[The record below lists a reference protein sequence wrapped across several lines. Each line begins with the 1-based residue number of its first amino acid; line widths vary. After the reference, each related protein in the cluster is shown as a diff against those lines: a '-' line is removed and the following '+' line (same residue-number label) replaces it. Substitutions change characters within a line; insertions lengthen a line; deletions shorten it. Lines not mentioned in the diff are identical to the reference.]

1 MSKMSIL
8 QVRLENDGVE
18 LGWSDGKT
26 SFFHSIWMR
35 DNCCCDICG
44 RPEIGRRQSRLSALD
59 LNVSIS
65 SAIIENDSLQVSWSE
80 GHHSSFASDWLRA
93 NAYDEVSRRERS
105 FVPQGW
111 DQTFRD
117 SPPEFDFIEAS
128 QNDEVFLK
136 ALQSVRDHGICFL
149 KNAPPKDGVL
159 EPFAARI
166 GPIQES
172 NFGRIQNLAI
182 DLSSGAV
189 AQSAIALKPHTD
201 EPYRASPPGI
211 LIFLCI
217 ETDVAGAGTS
227 TFLDGFEI
235 AETLRNED
243 PDGFA
248 VLARNNQPFR
258 RHYANNVDLIAEFPV
273 ISLDSLGNIIGVRV
287 NDRVG
292 APVSIP
298 AEDVVPYYRAMKRF
312 LTLSD
317 DPDRIL
323 HLKLQPGDVA
333 IFDNH
338 RILHGRTE
346 LTVTGPR
353 WLQWMQVERGDFNSS
368 LRIMA
373 DNLGQPRDANP
384 LLRGAY

>member
-1 MSKMSIL
+1 MSQTSIS
-8 QVRLENDGVE
+8 QVKQETSGLRLD
-18 LGWSDGKT
+18 WSDGKA

-35 DNCCCDICG
+35 DNCRCNSCG
-44 RPEIGRRQSRLSALD
+44 RPEIGRRQSRLSELD
-59 LNVSIS
+59 LNVSS
-65 SAIIENDSLQVSWSE
+65 SSVTVGNDCLQVSWSD
-80 GHHSSFASDWLRA
+80 GHQSSFANDWLRD
-93 NAYDEVSRRERS
+93 NAYDETSRRQRS
-105 FVPQGW
+105 FVPRLW
-111 DQTFRD
+111 DQALRD
-117 SPPEFDFIEAS
+117 NPPEFDFTEAS
-128 QNDEVFLK
+128 QNDEVFLD
-136 ALQSVRDHGICFL
+136 ALQSVRDYGICFL
-149 KNAPPKDGVL
+149 KNAPPEDGVL
-159 EPFAARI
+159 EPFASRI

-182 DLSSGAV
+182 DLSTGAV

-217 ETDVAGAGTS
+217 KTDVEGAGTS

-235 AETLRNED
+235 AETLRVKD
-243 PDGFA
+243 PEGFA

-258 RHYANNVDLIAEFPV
+258 RHYPNNVDLIAEFPV
-273 ISLDSLGNIIGVRV
+273 VSLDTLGDIVGVRV
-287 NDRVG
+287 NDRVA
-292 APVSIP
+292 APVSVP
-298 AEDVVPYYRAMKRF
+298 AEDVVSYYRAMKRF
-312 LTLSD
+312 LTLSE

-338 RILHGRTE
+338 RVLHGRTE

-353 WLQWMQVERGDFNSS
+353 WLQWMQIERGDFNSS

-373 DNLGQPRDANP
+373 DSLAQPRDANP
-384 LLRGAY
+384 LLRGAF